1 MANLV
6 LLLILGSHV
15 YNRDGGLKVDA
26 EAYRSFSEVWPVYD
40 VHRQRCCRQKSWPP
54 GWMSLSSRMMLATVG
69 GVVGVLEI
77 RPLRG
82 SW

>member
-26 EAYRSFSEVWPVYD
+26 EAYL
-40 VHRQRCCRQKSWPP
+40 KS
-54 GWMSLSSRMMLATVG
+54 R
-69 GVVGVLEI
+69 E
-77 RPLRG
+77 
-82 SW
+82 